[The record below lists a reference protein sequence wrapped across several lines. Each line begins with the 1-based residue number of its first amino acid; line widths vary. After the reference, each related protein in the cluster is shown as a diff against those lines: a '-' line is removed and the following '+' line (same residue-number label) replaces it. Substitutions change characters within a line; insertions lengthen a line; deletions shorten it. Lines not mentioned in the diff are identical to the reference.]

1 MDKKEPQITPEAF
14 GFLLGYSW
22 PGNIRELQ
30 NAIEYSVILADRD
43 IITERQLPKE
53 ILLPPELQRVA
64 HPTSSEETLN
74 LDQQEKETIL
84 KALAQA
90 HGNKE
95 KAAEILGIH
104 RPTLYSKLKRY
115 EIKL

>member
-1 MDKKEPQITPEAF
+1 MR
-14 GFLLGYSW
+14 YHW

-30 NAIEYSVILADRD
+30 NTVEYAVILADRD
-43 IITERQLPKE
+43 LITIRQLPKE
-53 ILLPPELQRVA
+53 ILLPPELREA
-64 HPTSSEETLN
+64 AAATNGDATLN
-74 LDQQEKETIL
+74 LDQHEKETIL

-90 HGNKE
+90 HGNK
-95 KAAEILGIH
+95 KRAAEILGIH